1 MNRVTNGTVRWIRAT
16 GQAAAAHYQREQ
28 REPVSLIFID
38 GDHSYDGLA
47 GDWFAWKPLVAP
59 GGLVCLHDSRS
70 TAGRDIEHAGSVRAT
85 KEIVLKD
92 PDFELVDEVD
102 SLTVV
107 QKRQGKT
114 WPTGSQGPARQ

>member
-1 MNRVTNGTVRWIRAT
+1 M
-16 GQAAAAHYQREQ
+16 
-28 REPVSLIFID
+28 SLIFVD

-70 TAGRDIEHAGSVRAT
+70 SSGRNIDDAGSVKAT
-85 KEIVLKD
+85 QSIVLKD
-92 PDFELVDEVD
+92 PDFELIEEVD

-107 QKRQGKT
+107 RKR
-114 WPTGSQGPARQ
+114 